1 MHNFVVHVL
10 AFDAITPTW
19 DAAGYL
25 GQYIEELLLYGAEV
39 LPFLPPDAKASL
51 LAIARRQVC
60 LLVIPLFAK
69 PHRLLVACT
78 IQFFGT
84 GAVN

>member
-1 MHNFVVHVL
+1 MQNKCCPYV
-10 AFDAITPTW
+10 FDAVKPTY
-19 DAAGYL
+19 DDAGYL
-25 GQYIEELLLYGAEV
+25 GQYVEELLLCGAEV

-69 PHRLLVACT
+69 PHCLLVA
-78 IQFFGT
+78 
-84 GAVN
+84 